1 MAYHIKTLR
10 SQNEEKIWKL
20 QGTWAMSLENSGPSE
35 E

>member
-1 MAYHIKTLR
+1 MAYHMKTLR

-20 QGTWAMSLENSGPSE
+20 QDTWAMSLEKSGPSE